1 MAEHEVRT
9 GGCACRAVRYEAIGE
24 PRRLSVCHCKDCQRR
39 TGSAFGIA
47 CYFPREQVRLLGGA
61 TRTFERS
68 SEAGRW
74 VRLQFCETCGTTVH
88 WQAEALP
95 DLVGIA
101 AGTLD
106 DTGWVAPQLHVW
118 ATLRAALADGC
129 PRMRKCSRRAT
140 SASRS
145 SADRLVAL
153 PCRCGSDVQ
162 RRARAAAAVQ
172 HAAAQEDLGDAL
184 DRGIEGVVAAA
195 VEAAR
200 ARQVD
205 PITCSIRP
213 GRGDIT
219 STRSASS
226 TASSMLWVMNTT
238 VLRVASQSSSRSIR
252 SCSRVS
258 ASSAPNGSSI
268 SSSGGSWISARTI
281 AARCCMP
288 PESS

>member
-1 MAEHEVRT
+1 MAEPEVRT
-9 GGCACRAVRYEAIGE
+9 GSCACGAVRYEALGE

-118 ATLRAALADGC
+118 ASCALRWLRLPEDAQVLA
-129 PRMRKCSRRAT
+129 KSN
-140 SASRS
+140 
-145 SADRLVAL
+145 
-153 PCRCGSDVQ
+153 
-162 RRARAAAAVQ
+162 
-172 HAAAQEDLGDAL
+172 LG
-184 DRGIEGVVAAA
+184 
-195 VEAAR
+195 
-200 ARQVD
+200 Q
-205 PITCSIRP
+205 
-213 GRGDIT
+213 
-219 STRSASS
+219 
-226 TASSMLWVMNTT
+226 
-238 VLRVASQSSSRSIR
+238 SQ
-252 SCSRVS
+252 
-258 ASSAPNGSSI
+258 
-268 SSSGGSWISARTI
+268 
-281 AARCCMP
+281 
-288 PESS
+288 